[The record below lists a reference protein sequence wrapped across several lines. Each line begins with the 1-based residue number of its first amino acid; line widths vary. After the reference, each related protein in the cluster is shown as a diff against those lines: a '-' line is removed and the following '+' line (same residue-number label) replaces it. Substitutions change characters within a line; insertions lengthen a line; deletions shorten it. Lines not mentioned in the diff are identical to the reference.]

1 MMSKINLTVPLYDA
15 KLDEILNLLKS
26 IGDVMATQADIDN
39 LAAQLAKIHSEI
51 TAQVAALQAIIDAGQ
66 PVLDISALQ
75 AAVQGLDDMN
85 PDAPQP

>member
-1 MMSKINLTVPLYDA
+1 MSKINLTVPLYDA